1 MTDATRS
8 QLEQAYRLIQ
18 QDDLD
23 GAIAILKPIVAAEP
37 DNADAWWL
45 MAHAVSEAQDAR
57 EPLENV
63 LRLRPDHAEA
73 RQLLNELEQEASLD
87 TFGDAPEPFP
97 QDVSL
102 DNLFGDAPEPPSAPS
117 TVSSSE
123 LDELLGQ
130 RPVPSG
136 TEDLSFLS
144 SDTTSD
150 FSSFDMDEPI
160 EAPTDD
166 LFVDPFA
173 GSEPG
178 FVADALQEEQKKAD
192 SRKAKRDKA
201 AKEREKAERE
211 RAKQQAKLEQEAAKS
226 VKAPLDPLEAERRF
240 NTRPNPAVL
249 AALFLVIVVVV
260 GGGVTYA
267 LLPRLLNQSAEAPT
281 IPVTPGTVVT
291 VAPAADVNSAIQATN
306 DLFAANKFAEP
317 KTAVVQT
324 ALGDTFQVQVC
335 GVAGPKL
342 LEDVNK
348 AMDIVAQEASKI
360 KDLVKAAGVLFVNC
374 ARPDSK
380 LFVATAPM
388 DAIVLYV
395 NGGMSDK
402 KTYRAQWKRGS
413 GQ

>member
-23 GAIAILKPIVAAEP
+23 RAVAILKPIVTAEP

-45 MAHAVSEAQDAR
+45 MAHAVSEPQDAR

-63 LRLRPDHAEA
+63 LRLRPDHVEA
-73 RQLLNELEQEASLD
+73 RQLLNELEQEAALD
-87 TFGDAPEPFP
+87 TFGEAQQPFP
-97 QDVSL
+97 QDASL
-102 DNLFGDAPEPPSAPS
+102 DNVFGDTPEPSSSPS

-123 LDELLGQ
+123 LDQLLGQ

-136 TEDLSFLS
+136 TEELSFLS
-144 SDTTSD
+144 SDNTSD
-150 FSSFDMDEPI
+150 FSSFDMDEPVA
-160 EAPTDD
+160 APMDD

-178 FVADALQEEQKKAD
+178 FVSDALDQEQKKAD

-211 RAKQQAKLEQEAAKS
+211 QSKQQARLEREAAKAA
-226 VKAPLDPLEAERRF
+226 KAPLDPLDAERRF
-240 NTRPNPAVL
+240 NSRPSPVVL

-260 GGGVTYA
+260 GGGATYA
-267 LLPRLLNQSAEAPT
+267 LLPRLLNQSAAAPT

-291 VAPAADVNSAIQATN
+291 VAPVADVNSTIQATN

-317 KTAVVQT
+317 KAAVVQT
-324 ALGDTFQVQVC
+324 PLGDTFQVQVC

-342 LEDVNK
+342 LEDVNR

-360 KDLVKAAGVLFVNC
+360 KDAVKAAGVLFVNC
-374 ARPDSK
+374 AKPDSK
-380 LFVATAPM
+380 LFTATAPM

-395 NGGMSDK
+395 GGGMSDK
-402 KTYRAQWKRGS
+402 KTFRAQWKRG
-413 GQ
+413 

>member
-1 MTDATRS
+1 MTDATRN

-23 GAIAILKPIVAAEP
+23 RAIAILKPIVAAEP

-45 MAHAVSEAQDAR
+45 MAHAVSEPQDAR

-73 RQLLNELEQEASLD
+73 RQLLNELEQEAALD
-87 TFGDAPEPFP
+87 TFGETPEPFP
-97 QDVSL
+97 QDASL
-102 DNLFGDAPEPPSAPS
+102 DNPFGDTPAPSSAPS

-136 TEDLSFLS
+136 AEDLSFLS

-178 FVADALQEEQKKAD
+178 FVADALEEEQKKAD
-192 SRKAKRDKA
+192 SRKAKRDRA

-211 RAKQQAKLEQEAAKS
+211 RAKQQARLEREAAKAAQS

-249 AALFLVIVVVV
+249 AALFLVIVIVV

-291 VAPAADVNSAIQATN
+291 VAPAADVNSTIQATN

-317 KTAVVQT
+317 KAAVVQT

-335 GVAGPKL
+335 GLAGPKL
-342 LEDVNK
+342 LEDVNR
-348 AMDIVAQEASKI
+348 AMDIVARQASKI

-388 DAIVLYV
+388 EAIVVYV
-395 NGGMSDK
+395 NGGMADK
-402 KTYRAQWKRGS
+402 KTYRAQWKRG
-413 GQ
+413 

>member
-23 GAIAILKPIVAAEP
+23 RAIAILKPIVAAEP

-45 MAHAVSEAQDAR
+45 MAHAVSEPQDAR

-87 TFGDAPEPFP
+87 TFGDT
-97 QDVSL
+97 
-102 DNLFGDAPEPPSAPS
+102 PEPPSAPS

-130 RPVPSG
+130 SPVPSG
-136 TEDLSFLS
+136 AEDLSFLS

-150 FSSFDMDEPI
+150 FSSFDMNEPV

-178 FVADALQEEQKKAD
+178 FVADALGEEQKKAD

-211 RAKQQAKLEQEAAKS
+211 RAKQQAKLEREAAKAAKA

-240 NTRPNPAVL
+240 NSRPNPAVL

-267 LLPRLLNQSAEAPT
+267 LLPRLLNQAAEAPT

-291 VAPAADVNSAIQATN
+291 VAPAADVNSAIQAIN

-317 KTAVVQT
+317 KAAVVQT
-324 ALGDTFQVQVC
+324 ALGDTLQLQVC

-342 LEDVNK
+342 LEDVNR
-348 AMDIVAQEASKI
+348 AMDIVAKEASKI

-388 DAIVLYV
+388 DAIVVYV
-395 NGGMSDK
+395 NGGMADK
-402 KTYRAQWKRGS
+402 KTYRAQWKRG
-413 GQ
+413 

>member
-23 GAIAILKPIVAAEP
+23 RAIAILKPIVAAEP

-45 MAHAVSEAQDAR
+45 MAHAVSEPQDAR

-87 TFGDAPEPFP
+87 TFGEAPEPFP
-97 QDVSL
+97 QDTSL
-102 DNLFGDAPEPPSAPS
+102 DNLFGDTPEPPSAPS

-130 RPVPSG
+130 SPVPSG
-136 TEDLSFLS
+136 AEDLSFLS

-150 FSSFDMDEPI
+150 FSSFDMNEPV

-178 FVADALQEEQKKAD
+178 FVADALGEEQKKAD

-211 RAKQQAKLEQEAAKS
+211 RAKQQAKLEREAAKAAKAA
-226 VKAPLDPLEAERRF
+226 KAPLDPLEAERRF
-240 NTRPNPAVL
+240 NSRPNPAVL

-267 LLPRLLNQSAEAPT
+267 LLPRLLNQAAEAPT

-291 VAPAADVNSAIQATN
+291 VAPAADVNSAIQAIN

-317 KTAVVQT
+317 KAAVVQT
-324 ALGDTFQVQVC
+324 ALGDTLQVQVC

-342 LEDVNK
+342 LEDVNR
-348 AMDIVAQEASKI
+348 AMDIVAKEASKI

-388 DAIVLYV
+388 DAIVVYV
-395 NGGMSDK
+395 NGGMADK
-402 KTYRAQWKRGS
+402 KTYRAQWKRG
-413 GQ
+413 